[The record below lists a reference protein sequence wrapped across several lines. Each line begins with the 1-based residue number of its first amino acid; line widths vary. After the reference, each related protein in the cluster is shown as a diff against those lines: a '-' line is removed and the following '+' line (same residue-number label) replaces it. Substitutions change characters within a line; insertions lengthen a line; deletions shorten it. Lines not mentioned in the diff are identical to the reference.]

1 MPGSRGQPGLP
12 GPVGSPSKER
22 GVHGDPGFPGPPGQP
37 GLPGQKGAHGIMG
50 FPGMPGERVNT
61 FLSIIFFS
69 GCSGTQ
75 QQKLAGFFLT
85 KLPIVF
91 GWLILLNNI
100 LCSISSYTFV
110 FCYST

>member
-22 GVHGDPGFPGPPGQP
+22 GLHGDPGFPGPPGQP

-61 FLSIIFFS
+61 FLSS
-69 GCSGTQ
+69 SSLGALCKT
-75 QQKLAGFFLT
+75 
-85 KLPIVF
+85 
-91 GWLILLNNI
+91 
-100 LCSISSYTFV
+100 LCSNWYFCSTAVEPGRIFHYKTSRLFLFGSYH
-110 FCYST
+110 